1 MHKLVRILLQRHLL
15 FSQLKSF
22 VGKHVFD
29 RATIDSYF
37 PLKILYYEYYNGTQ
51 NATEMLN

>member
-37 PLKILYYEYYNGTQ
+37 PLKILYHEYYNGTQ